1 LTRPGD
7 TEATGSAE
15 FVEGVKARLGLKA
28 RHRRIHKE
36 NSAVY
41 ALQEPLAAYSPDFE
55 GKNEVLTY
63 ISHLAKLNSAI
74 YPTQTK

>member
-1 LTRPGD
+1 MLIFRNIPNSRPCQKDSYKFRALDLLTG
-7 TEATGSAE
+7 
-15 FVEGVKARLGLKA
+15 
-28 RHRRIHKE
+28 
-36 NSAVY
+36 Y
-41 ALQEPLAAYSPDFE
+41 ALQKPLAAYSPDFE

>member
-1 LTRPGD
+1 MRSLTRPGD

-55 GKNEVLTY
+55 GKNEVLR
-63 ISHLAKLNSAI
+63 AKNRLLWNI
-74 YPTQTK
+74 FDNI